1 MFALELSMEKLIKK
15 FWMTLK
21 NVYAVIA
28 SPFTDRIESCVRKKN
43 AQGTTVQVSLWA
55 YKTNINP
62 EVLIFIDVQL
72 LTNWS

>member
-28 SPFTDRIESCVRKKN
+28 SPFTDRIESCVRKKMPM
-43 AQGTTVQVSLWA
+43 A
-55 YKTNINP
+55 
-62 EVLIFIDVQL
+62 L
-72 LTNWS
+72 LHKPLCRYVRQI